1 MEVLGNI
8 LDKIDSFVWG
18 VPLIVLIL
26 AVGIYL
32 SIRLGFLQIRH
43 LPKALKFM
51 FQNEEEGHG
60 EVSSFGALCT
70 ALSATIGTGNI
81 VGVATAIGVL
91 AGGPGALFWMW
102 LAALFGMATKYAEG
116 FLAVKYRTI
125 DKEGHVLGGPFY
137 YIENGMGPKWK
148 WLAKLFAFFGACVG
162 LFGIGTFTQVNGIAS
177 AVQGFFDPNKENTIS
192 IFGNEYSI
200 AIVITAIVLA
210 LCVGLVVIGGD
221 GSFQGAKKL
230 AALGINTI
238 AVPGTIDLD
247 IACTEYTIG
256 FDTAVNTAMEA
267 IDKIRDTSTSHER
280 CSIVEVMGRGAGY
293 IALWC
298 GMATGAED
306 ILIPESFDGNL
317 PKVEQQIIEHLL
329 RNRAKGKTHHMVIN
343 AEGVG
348 HSYSMAK
355 RIESATGIET
365 RATILGHMQRGGSP
379 TAKDRVYASM
389 MGAYAVDLLCAGKT
403 NRVVGYQ
410 NGRFM
415 DMDIDEGLAMTKDI
429 DEYQLQIA
437 HLLGK

>member
-1 MEVLGNI
+1 MGKPNI
-8 LDKIDSFVWG
+8 K
-18 VPLIVLIL
+18 
-26 AVGIYL
+26 
-32 SIRLGFLQIRH
+32 
-43 LPKALKFM
+43 
-51 FQNEEEGHG
+51 
-60 EVSSFGALCT
+60 T
-70 ALSATIGTGNI
+70 
-81 VGVATAIGVL
+81 IGVL
-91 AGGPGALFWMW
+91 
-102 LAALFGMATKYAEG
+102 T
-116 FLAVKYRTI
+116 
-125 DKEGHVLGGPFY
+125 
-137 YIENGMGPKWK
+137 
-148 WLAKLFAFFGACVG
+148 
-162 LFGIGTFTQVNGIAS
+162 S
-177 AVQGFFDPNKENTIS
+177 
-192 IFGNEYSI
+192 
-200 AIVITAIVLA
+200 
-210 LCVGLVVIGGD
+210 GGD
-221 GSFQGAKKL
+221 APAMN
-230 AALGINTI
+230 AAVRAVARIGKERGLKVKGIRKGYNGLLNEDIIDLTPTETADTIFRGGTILFTI